1 MPVGTGRACHVT
13 ETLLTYFGIINL
25 VTLVVSLF
33 DKWLSARRRLRV
45 PEKWLLALSW
55 LGGAPGA
62 KIAQVFFGHRPLKL
76 GFTTNLNLILIFQI
90 AIVLAAWS
98 GQVTM
103 KMQDENITAME
114 KWMGKSDKSEGPK
127 RFGPGSKS

>member
-1 MPVGTGRACHVT
+1 M
-13 ETLLTYFGIINL
+13 ETLLTYFGIITV
-25 VTLVVSLF
+25 VTIVVAIF
-33 DKWLSARRRLRV
+33 DKKLAAKRKLRV

-76 GFTTNLNLILIFQI
+76 GFTTNLNLILILQI
-90 AIVLAAWS
+90 AIILAAWS

-103 KMQDENITAME
+103 KMQDDNIAAMQ
-114 KWMGKSDKSEGPK
+114 KWMGKSEKPEGPK